1 MSCQIAKTEYRKIM
15 IWLSDTK
22 CCHLAIH
29 YVLPK
34 FLPGPNLHIRFMKN
48 CIHTSLLGSLYQIQ
62 CLKNGSGKSGPGM
75 LIPFSPSLSN
85 SINSVVC
92 KVPLKVV
99 PPVIKVLLI
108 KSCSGSLSKIETSWT
123 VYSSWIS
130 KIWISGNNFFLV

>member
-1 MSCQIAKTEYRKIM
+1 MDFVKSYFGTNEPLTSWTLFSSLFDWFAVCAKQTNQKVRKKVFN
-15 IWLSDTK
+15 WSK
-22 CCHLAIH
+22 VHL
-29 YVLPK
+29 YW
-34 FLPGPNLHIRFMKN
+34 
-48 CIHTSLLGSLYQIQ
+48 IQ

-99 PPVIKVLLI
+99 PPVIKVFLI

-130 KIWISGNNFFLV
+130 KIWISGNNSFLV